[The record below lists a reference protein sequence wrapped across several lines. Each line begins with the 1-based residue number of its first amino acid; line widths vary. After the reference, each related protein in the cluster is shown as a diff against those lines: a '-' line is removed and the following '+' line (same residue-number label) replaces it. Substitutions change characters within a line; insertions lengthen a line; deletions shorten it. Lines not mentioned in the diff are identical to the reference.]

1 MSETMIIVVF
11 FISLGILL
19 FGIMKLKMDSG
30 VMMLITS
37 LITGIILM
45 MPAKVLVGTVAK
57 GFGNMMAA
65 LGIVVGLGSILGG
78 ILSESGATDQLAL
91 AMLRK
96 FGSKNANMALNAT
109 GYLISIPVFMGP
121 AYIILNPI
129 CTTLARHT
137 KKSVMGYTTA
147 LVVGL
152 MCTHCL
158 VIPTPGPL
166 AVSGSLGANVG
177 LFILYSLVVSAPA
190 SICGGILYGNYLTTP
205 K

>member
-1 MSETMIIVVF
+1 MNTTWIICVF
-11 FISLGILL
+11 FISLFILL
-19 FGIMKLKMDSG
+19 TGIMKFKMNSG
-30 VMMLITS
+30 MMMLITA
-37 LITGIILM
+37 LITGILLM
-45 MPAKVLVGTVAK
+45 MPAKDLIATVAG

-91 AMLRK
+91 SMLRK
-96 FGSKNANMALNAT
+96 FGSKRANAALNAS

-129 CTTLARHT
+129 CKTLAKYT
-137 KKSVMGYTTA
+137 KKNVIGYTTA

-166 AVSGSLGANVG
+166 AVAGSRALRR
-177 LFILYSLVVSAPA
+177 PHR
-190 SICGGILYGNYLTTP
+190 P
-205 K
+205 